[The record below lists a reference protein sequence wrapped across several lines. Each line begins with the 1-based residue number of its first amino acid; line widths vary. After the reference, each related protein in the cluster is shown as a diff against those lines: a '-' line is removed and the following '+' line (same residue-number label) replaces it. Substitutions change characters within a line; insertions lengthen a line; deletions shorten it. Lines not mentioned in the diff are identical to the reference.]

1 MAEENVVELLASV
14 MMMNLLSLSLQ
25 AKHTFNQGTLVCLDT
40 FSPPP
45 LLRKLSLEGILQKLP
60 DWIGSMDN
68 LTNLRSGFPHL
79 SENPVL
85 VLQVLPNFKTLTLW
99 NAYKAKHLGE
109 EFCSVGAFPKLEVL
123 IIAYHVLEEWT
134 EIKEGALPSLKHLQL
149 HNCLKLRMLI
159 LLLLDETQRKARMQH
174 PVHDLV

>member
-1 MAEENVVELLASV
+1 
-14 MMMNLLSLSLQ
+14 
-25 AKHTFNQGTLVCLDT
+25 
-40 FSPPP
+40 
-45 LLRKLSLEGILQKLP
+45 
-60 DWIGSMDN
+60 MDN

-79 SENPVL
+79 SENPAL

-109 EFCSVGAFPKLEVL
+109 EFCSIGAFPKLEVL

-134 EIKEGALPSLKHLQL
+134 EIEEGALPSLKYLQL

-159 LLLLDETQRKARMQH
+159 LLLLDEHKERLICSIQSMIWYEE
-174 PVHDLV
+174 DLKGKFINSKLIATAGDPANPSFFSESTINHIIP